1 MIYKIKYN
9 TLIIWWKNQIGK
21 NIIKGVTV
29 KELYWNLKHTSAVVW
44 RFQQWNNY
52 IYVISPFS
60 YGTTDNI
67 IQGRWSDISNKNLNH
82 EDLVKVSRSL
92 GDIFCSHG
100 EDRPFISTL
109 ISLKNFN
116 LNIKLKELIFYLA
129 GFAKKIVLVLLTPI
143 TLFVKICG
151 EVISYF

>member
-1 MIYKIKYN
+1 M
-9 TLIIWWKNQIGK
+9 
-21 NIIKGVTV
+21 
-29 KELYWNLKHTSAVVW
+29 
-44 RFQQWNNY
+44 
-52 IYVISPFS
+52 
-60 YGTTDNI
+60 
-67 IQGRWSDISNKNLNH
+67 NH

-92 GDIFCSHG
+92 GDIFRSHG
-100 EDRPFISTL
+100 EDQPFISTL

>member
-1 MIYKIKYN
+1 M
-9 TLIIWWKNQIGK
+9 
-21 NIIKGVTV
+21 
-29 KELYWNLKHTSAVVW
+29 
-44 RFQQWNNY
+44 
-52 IYVISPFS
+52 
-60 YGTTDNI
+60 
-67 IQGRWSDISNKNLNH
+67 NH

-92 GDIFCSHG
+92 AGIFRSHR

-116 LNIKLKELIFYLA
+116 LNIKLKELIFYLV
-129 GFAKKIVLVLLTPI
+129 GFAKKIVLVLLIPI